1 MSMRALHYACAII
14 YGGGPNCRRIWT
26 EQDIPGSID
35 ALLAAGAD
43 PDARDE
49 YGNTPLLYALCGEG
63 ASLESGS
70 FAVQYL

>member
-1 MSMRALHYACAII
+1 MARTNQFAAVELAV
-14 YGGGPNCRRIWT
+14 
-26 EQDIPGSID
+26 ELDLVGSID

>member
-1 MSMRALHYACAII
+1 MARTNQFAAGELAV
-14 YGGGPNCRRIWT
+14 
-26 EQDIPGSID
+26 ELDLVGSID